1 VRIDVMLTAEAVV
14 PSAVAGGAVVVVDV
28 LRASTTIVSALA
40 HGCRAVVPVADAD
53 EARRRASVMAG
64 EKPLL
69 AGERRG
75 ETIAGFDLG
84 NSPVELA
91 SERVRGRTVIMTT
104 SNGTRALLA
113 VREASA
119 VAVAGLVNVGAAAA
133 WALDQSRA
141 VTVVC
146 AGERGAVSL
155 EDHVCAGLLVE
166 RLAGA
171 GPATL
176 GPGAQEAAVVGR
188 RYGKDVVRLRED
200 SPWARHLV
208 RTGRGGDVDRCL
220 SLDATT
226 LVPVYRADVDEIVVG
241 RR

>member
-1 VRIDVMLTAEAVV
+1 MLTAEAVV
-14 PSAVAGGAVVVVDV
+14 PSAVAGGAVVVIDV
-28 LRASTTIVSALA
+28 LRASTSIVSALA

-53 EARRRASVMAG
+53 EARRRASAMAG

-84 NSPVELA
+84 NSPVDLA
-91 SERVRGRTVIMTT
+91 SERVRDRTVIMTT

-119 VAVAGLVNVGAAAA
+119 VAVAGLVNLAAAAA
-133 WALDQSRA
+133 WALGQRRA

-171 GPATL
+171 GPAATL
-176 GPGAQEAAVVGR
+176 SPGAEAAAEVGR

-220 SLDATT
+220 ALDATT
-226 LVPVYRADVDEIVVG
+226 LVPVYRADVDAIVVG
-241 RR
+241 RG